1 MKKEA
6 VLKILFECAAAYK
19 ENLVGRNLLFICVD
33 PQNRVSTLETVFMAT
48 NFLHMTGVKFL
59 TVPKMNARTFYDRCV
74 GKYLRVED
82 FDLDPLGYTEVK
94 LKVLP
99 RLVTPNL
106 SANMIGDYHSARP
119 ILETDKLAGNMHCCM
134 GLVTNFSQAPYY
146 SPNSVLA
153 TDIRELASDRVR
165 IIATYRKYA
174 KEKQYSELVYVAKKV
189 DWAKINYPP
198 DFLYLDK
205 PA

>member
-6 VLKILFECAAAYK
+6 VLKILFECATAYK

-33 PQNRVSTLETVFMAT
+33 KKNKVFTLETVFMPA

-74 GKYLRVED
+74 GKYLRTED
-82 FDLDPLGYTEVK
+82 FNLDPLGYTEVK

-99 RLVTPNL
+99 RLVTANL

-119 ILETDKLAGNMHCCM
+119 ILETDKLVGNTYCCM
-134 GLVTNFSQAPYY
+134 GLVTNFTQTPYY
-146 SPNSVLA
+146 SPNSVLT
-153 TDIRELASDRVR
+153 TDIRELAGDRVR

-174 KEKQYSELVYVAKKV
+174 KEKHYSEEVYLAKKV
-189 DWAKINYPP
+189 DWSKIHFPSE
-198 DFLYLDK
+198 FSYLDK
-205 PA
+205 PT